1 MINIYNACIYILY
14 IYIHIYMYIYNI
26 YMYISALF
34 SGKSAA
40 TVFNNKIELFEK
52 VEGQDP
58 GVF

>member
-1 MINIYNACIYILY
+1 MY
-14 IYIHIYMYIYNI
+14 IYIIYIHTYIYMYIYNI
-26 YMYISALF
+26 CMHISALF

-40 TVFNNKIELFEK
+40 TVFNNRIELFEK

>member
-1 MINIYNACIYILY
+1 MY
-14 IYIHIYMYIYNI
+14 IYIIYIHTYIYMYIYNI